1 MLKIGLTGGIGC
13 GKSTAVKRFR
23 ELGIPVIE
31 ADLISREV
39 VAGGQPALQEI
50 ASTFGTQ
57 ALLDDGTLNRP
68 WLRQTVFGDA
78 VRLAQ
83 LEAIL
88 HPRIKQAILHGIASC
103 HNAPYVIVDIPLLLE
118 KGYKGL
124 FDRILIIDCLPSQQL
139 QRVKLRD
146 GSDESLIQS
155 IMQTQIVREQRLREA
170 DDILENQGSIA
181 AFYKKVEELHDNYL
195 MISRT
200 RLP

>member
-39 VAGGQPALQEI
+39 VAAGQPALQEI

-68 WLRQTVFGDA
+68 WLRQTVFGNA
-78 VRLAQ
+78 ARLAQ
-83 LEAIL
+83 LEAI
-88 HPRIKQAILHGIASC
+88 ASC
-103 HNAPYVIVDIPLLLE
+103 HSVPYVIVDIPLLLE

-146 GSDESLIQS
+146 GSDEHLIQS
-155 IMQTQIVREQRLREA
+155 IMQTQISREQRLREA